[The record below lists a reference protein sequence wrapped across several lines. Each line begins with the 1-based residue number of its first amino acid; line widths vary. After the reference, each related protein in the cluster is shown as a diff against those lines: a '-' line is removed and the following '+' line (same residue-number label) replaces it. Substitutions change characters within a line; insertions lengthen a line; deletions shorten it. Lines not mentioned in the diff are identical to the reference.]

1 MSPEPIQNNPEAQAK
16 PSRTSSLV
24 VRGKVLLIEDDPSV
38 REVCYLVLRREGF
51 EVLTADSESQAN
63 QVWQQYSKEICL
75 VVTDVF
81 IPERASGILLA
92 RRYRRDVPR
101 LPVIVMSGFG
111 VDVVADEAGSSM
123 EAVYLQKPFFPNDL
137 IEAISLLLPPP
148 PPKAAQPPI

>member
-1 MSPEPIQNNPEAQAK
+1 MSPDPIQNQAGAQTK
-16 PSRTSSLV
+16 PARTPSLV
-24 VRGKVLLIEDDPSV
+24 ARGKVLLIEDDPSV
-38 REVCYLVLRREGF
+38 REICQLVLRREGF
-51 EVLTADSESQAN
+51 DVLTADNESEANHSWQRYSQ
-63 QVWQQYSKEICL
+63 EICL

-81 IPERASGILLA
+81 IPERASGVLLA
-92 RRYRRDVPR
+92 RRFRRDMPK

-148 PPKAAQPPI
+148 PPKAPQPPI